1 MRQTNDATT
10 AAKELFAERLKDK
23 LTEYDIKQNALAEDL
38 GVSESTVGKWI
49 LGKSMPRT
57 MGMIEK
63 IAARLHVGK
72 SYFLEVEPPAPP
84 AASEKP
90 HKKGVLIPVLGVVRA
105 GVPIHAEE
113 DIIDYEEIPQEM
125 ARSGEYFGLRVTG
138 SSMEPT
144 LRDGDVI
151 IVRKQPD
158 VDNGDIAIVLVDG
171 DDATV
176 KEIRETPEGVTL
188 IGHNVAVYQP
198 HFYSNREI
206 ESLPVQI
213 VGRVVELRRKF

>member
-1 MRQTNDATT
+1 M
-10 AAKELFAERLKDK
+10 LKYY
-23 LTEYDIKQNALAEDL
+23 LT
-38 GVSESTVGKWI
+38 
-49 LGKSMPRT
+49 
-57 MGMIEK
+57 
-63 IAARLHVGK
+63 
-72 SYFLEVEPPAPP
+72 
-84 AASEKP
+84 
-90 HKKGVLIPVLGVVRA
+90 PVLGVVRA

-171 DDATV
+171 EDATV
-176 KEIRETPEGVTL
+176 KEIRETPEGVNRDK
-188 IGHNVAVYQP
+188 IYM
-198 HFYSNREI
+198 YSA
-206 ESLPVQI
+206 
-213 VGRVVELRRKF
+213 LRRRYGSLFAAVGNMMAITGVVMGIYNLFS

>member
-1 MRQTNDATT
+1 MSALGN
-10 AAKELFAERLKDK
+10 KEIMARNIKRYMQKIGISRKDFCERLGFA
-23 LTEYDIKQNALAEDL
+23 Y
-38 GVSESTVGKWI
+38 STVTDWLNAEKY
-49 LGKSMPRT
+49 PRIDK
-57 MGMIEK
+57 IEMMANFFGISK
-63 IAARLHVGK
+63 ADL
-72 SYFLEVEPPAPP
+72 VEPPAPP

-171 DDATV
+171 EDATV

>member
-1 MRQTNDATT
+1 MKTTFADRMRLAMDRAGLKPIELHEKTGISKPSISEYLSGNYEPKQRNLYKI
-10 AAKELFAERLKDK
+10 AKA
-23 LTEYDIKQNALAEDL
+23 L
-38 GVSESTVGKWI
+38 GVQPSY
-49 LGKSMPRT
+49 L
-57 MGMIEK
+57 MGITP
-63 IAARLHVGK
+63 L
-72 SYFLEVEPPAPP
+72 EPPAPP

-90 HKKGVLIPVLGVVRA
+90 PKKGVLIPVLGVVRA
-105 GVPIHAEE
+105 GVRLHAEE

-125 ARSGEYFGLRVTG
+125 ARSGESFGLRVTG

-171 DDATV
+171 EDATV

>member
-1 MRQTNDATT
+1 MSNT
-10 AAKELFAERLKDK
+10 ELRETFKKNLR
-23 LTEYDIKQNALAEDL
+23 NALYARVMTQKDFAKAV
-38 GVSESTVGKWI
+38 GVSAPTVNEWLKGKKI
-49 LGKSMPRT
+49 PR
-57 MGMIEK
+57 MDK
-63 IAARLHVGK
+63 IDAICSVLMVSRSDLMDAH
-72 SYFLEVEPPAPP
+72 EPPAPP
-84 AASEKP
+84 AESEKP

-125 ARSGEYFGLRVTG
+125 ARGGEYFGLRVTG

-171 DDATV
+171 EDATV
-176 KEIRETPEGVTL
+176 KEIRETPEGITL

-198 HFYSNREI
+198 HFYSNKEV
-206 ESLPVQI
+206 ETLPVRI
-213 VGRVVELRRKF
+213 IGRVVELRRKF

>member
-72 SYFLEVEPPAPP
+72 SYFLEAEPPAPP

-125 ARSGEYFGLRVTG
+125 ARSGEYFGLRIRG
-138 SSMEPT
+138 DSMLPT
-144 LRDGDVI
+144 LHDGDTI
-151 IVRKQPD
+151 IVRKQSD
-158 VDNGDIAIVLVDG
+158 VDNGDIAIVLVNG

-176 KEIRETPEGVTL
+176 KEIHEEPDGVTL
-188 IGHNVAVYQP
+188 IGHNVAVYAP
-198 HFYSNREI
+198 HFYSNRQIQE
-206 ESLPVQI
+206 LPVQI
-213 VGRVVELRRKF
+213 IGKVVELRRKF

>member
-1 MRQTNDATT
+1 MTEDMGKKLREQRVKCNLTQRDVANAVGVTEATVSRWESGHIDNMRRD
-10 AAKELFAERLKDK
+10 
-23 LTEYDIKQNALAEDL
+23 
-38 GVSESTVGKWI
+38 
-49 LGKSMPRT
+49 
-57 MGMIEK
+57 K
-63 IAARLHVGK
+63 IADLARVLRVSPLFIMGIDN
-72 SYFLEVEPPAPP
+72 EPPAPP

-171 DDATV
+171 EDATV

-188 IGHNVAVYQP
+188 IGHNVAIYQP

>member
-72 SYFLEVEPPAPP
+72 SYFLEAEPPAPP

-90 HKKGVLIPVLGVVRA
+90 HKNELSDRDERDIQKRLQAIRDDLDPDSGIAMLA
-105 GVPIHAEE
+105 GEGELSEE
-113 DIIDYEEIPQEM
+113 DREAMLAAVE
-125 ARSGEYFGLRVTG
+125 SGLRMAKLLAKKYTPKKYRAD
-138 SSMEPT
+138 E
-144 LRDGDVI
+144 
-151 IVRKQPD
+151 KAAPD
-158 VDNGDIAIVLVDG
+158 AGRP
-171 DDATV
+171 
-176 KEIRETPEGVTL
+176 KEGNL
-188 IGHNVAVYQP
+188 
-198 HFYSNREI
+198 
-206 ESLPVQI
+206 
-213 VGRVVELRRKF
+213 

>member
-1 MRQTNDATT
+1 MSKTNDATA
-10 AAKELFAERLKDK
+10 AAKKLFAERLKAK
-23 LTEYDIKQNALAEDL
+23 LTEYRIRQNALADDL

-63 IAARLHVGK
+63 ISARLHVEK
-72 SYFLEVEPPAPP
+72 SYFLEEVPPVPP

-171 DDATV
+171 EDATV

-198 HFYSNREI
+198 HFYSNKEI
-206 ESLPVQI
+206 AELPVEI
-213 VGRVVELRRKF
+213 MGRVVELRRKF

>member
-1 MRQTNDATT
+1 MF
-10 AAKELFAERLKDK
+10 AKYY
-23 LTEYDIKQNALAEDL
+23 LT
-38 GVSESTVGKWI
+38 
-49 LGKSMPRT
+49 
-57 MGMIEK
+57 
-63 IAARLHVGK
+63 
-72 SYFLEVEPPAPP
+72 
-84 AASEKP
+84 
-90 HKKGVLIPVLGVVRA
+90 PVLGVVRA

-171 DDATV
+171 EDATV
-176 KEIRETPEGVTL
+176 KEIRETPKGVNRDK
-188 IGHNVAVYQP
+188 IYM
-198 HFYSNREI
+198 YSA
-206 ESLPVQI
+206 
-213 VGRVVELRRKF
+213 LRRRYGSLFAAVGNMMAITGVVMGIYNLFS